1 MSHTHTNNYY
11 WKWVTFCV
19 YFEDGKYMDGSDV
32 EHGRKRTLRADQKY
46 TVLGIRVKV
55 KWRKRERRR

>member
-1 MSHTHTNNYY
+1 
-11 WKWVTFCV
+11 
-19 YFEDGKYMDGSDV
+19 MDGSDV